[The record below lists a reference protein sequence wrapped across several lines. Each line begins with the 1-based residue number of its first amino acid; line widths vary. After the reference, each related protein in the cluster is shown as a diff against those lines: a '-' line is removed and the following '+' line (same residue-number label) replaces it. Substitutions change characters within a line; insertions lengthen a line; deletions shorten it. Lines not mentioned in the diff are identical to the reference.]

1 MHKTFVTVNEHIR
14 FRKNGTASFEGGAF
28 MKPESNIEGRWKDF
42 ANFTMFKPKGMQW
55 VSEGLYPTDIIPCS
69 MKCYANGVRVIIP
82 DYDDEEEHSQAPH
95 PSPNKGKPL
104 YSRVSNLKYGGKMR
118 QARVSGDTKLEL
130 TLLKNG
136 QLADLGKLVQD
147 LMTAY
152 ENLAFE
158 LEMEEYDRLCEPAA

>member
-1 MHKTFVTVNEHIR
+1 MKKHKTVRQDKTMDKSFFEELKLLMPTAMVSD
-14 FRKNGTASFEGGAF
+14 FR
-28 MKPESNIEGRWKDF
+28 NIIYGRMERCLDPNVWLF
-42 ANFTMFKPKGMQW
+42 
-55 VSEGLYPTDIIPCS
+55 
-69 MKCYANGVRVIIP
+69 IP
-82 DYDDEEEHSQAPH
+82 DCSEEEQAQASH

-104 YSRVSNLKYGGKMR
+104 YWVSNLKYGGKMR
-118 QARVSGDTKLEL
+118 KARVSGDTKLEL

-136 QLADLGKLVQD
+136 HLADLGELVQD

>member
-1 MHKTFVTVNEHIR
+1 MRKGNKSLFEKLELLMPIEMVSD
-14 FRKNGTASFEGGAF
+14 FRS
-28 MKPESNIEGRWKDF
+28 IIYGRMERCLDPNVWLF
-42 ANFTMFKPKGMQW
+42 
-55 VSEGLYPTDIIPCS
+55 
-69 MKCYANGVRVIIP
+69 IP
-82 DYDDEEEHSQAPH
+82 DYSEEEQAQASH

-104 YSRVSNLKYGGKMR
+104 YWVSNLKYGGKMR

-136 QLADLGKLVQD
+136 HLADLGELVQD

>member
-1 MHKTFVTVNEHIR
+1 MNMNKTVRQDKTMRKGNKSLFEKLELLMPIEMVSD
-14 FRKNGTASFEGGAF
+14 FRS
-28 MKPESNIEGRWKDF
+28 IIYGRMERCLDPNVWLF
-42 ANFTMFKPKGMQW
+42 
-55 VSEGLYPTDIIPCS
+55 IPNYS
-69 MKCYANGVRVIIP
+69 
-82 DYDDEEEHSQAPH
+82 DEEQTQASH

-104 YSRVSNLKYGGKMR
+104 YSRVSNLKYGGKVR
-118 QARVSGDTKLEL
+118 EARVSGDRKLEL
-130 TLLKNG
+130 TLMKNG